1 MANKVKKMTT
11 KDFKE
16 AFTSCGYDFGIW
28 EWEGILNM
36 IAYYANLCAERYAK
50 QEKYEACERIERE
63 RAHAI
68 HEYLD
73 ARHYYD

>member
-1 MANKVKKMTT
+1 MIKKMTT
-11 KDFKE
+11 KEFKE

-28 EWEGILNM
+28 QWDGILNM
-36 IAYYANLCAERYAK
+36 IACYANLCAERE
-50 QEKYEACERIERE
+50 EKIGHDVSARIEHE

-68 HEYLD
+68 HQYLD